1 MSLYEESIKLWRKL
15 GSVPPSML
23 GDAVAQIHWASQL
36 LAAFTDACADSC
48 HSGAELDELRW
59 YDDYEALVVH
69 KSATGHRVGLRISDL
84 TIILLDGRNLAVEE
98 MCLHG
103 HSLQQALAW
112 LNVRLRKSA
121 ICLSTDPL
129 AVRDYAIPH
138 HRIRDGAPFS
148 TKDSSTFIELS
159 NWYANAALALEDV
172 AGANKGA
179 TPVRCTLPQMNLCT
193 RVMIEALREGDEPG
207 QVTIGMCPG
216 DCQFAE
222 PYVYVMPWPFDERVE
237 LPDLCGSGFW
247 QRDQWFG
254 AVLKGSDLVLADSP
268 EVQARQLSDFLRSA
282 VDAALDLANSYRF
295 QHGLT

>member
-129 AVRDYAIPH
+129 AVREIMQIPH

-148 TKDSSTFIELS
+148 TKDKQHIHRAKQLVCKRRVGARRCCRSKQGS
-159 NWYANAALALEDV
+159 YA
-172 AGANKGA
+172 G
-179 TPVRCTLPQMNLCT
+179 
-193 RVMIEALREGDEPG
+193 
-207 QVTIGMCPG
+207 
-216 DCQFAE
+216 
-222 PYVYVMPWPFDERVE
+222 
-237 LPDLCGSGFW
+237 
-247 QRDQWFG
+247 FG
-254 AVLKGSDLVLADSP
+254 ALCH
-268 EVQARQLSDFLRSA
+268 R
-282 VDAALDLANSYRF
+282 
-295 QHGLT
+295 